1 MVRNEVPLVGA
12 YKTCKAILHALQF
25 REVYTVSHN
34 VGHNSNQFYTRSTD
48 NGFYIELRLCFG
60 CMYVCMYVCMYMF
73 IHQTWIYRNYTVIM
87 KIIIY
92 SVKISSPIGTINNS
106 KVVDSAI
113 IVKLGKYKIICR
125 YDSTYGCR
133 L

>member
-1 MVRNEVPLVGA
+1 
-12 YKTCKAILHALQF
+12 
-25 REVYTVSHN
+25 
-34 VGHNSNQFYTRSTD
+34 
-48 NGFYIELRLCFG
+48 
-60 CMYVCMYVCMYMF
+60 MYVCMYVYVYSSDMDIQKFYSDNEN
-73 IHQTWIYRNYTVIM
+73 NY
-87 KIIIY
+87 IY

>member
-1 MVRNEVPLVGA
+1 
-12 YKTCKAILHALQF
+12 
-25 REVYTVSHN
+25 
-34 VGHNSNQFYTRSTD
+34 
-48 NGFYIELRLCFG
+48 
-60 CMYVCMYVCMYMF
+60 MYVC

-92 SVKISSPIGTINNS
+92 NSVKISSPMGTLSNS
-106 KVVDSAI
+106 EVVDSAI

-125 YDSTYGCR
+125 HDITYGCR